1 MTEQVNETA
10 NAGEQ
15 NSPKFEAITSQED
28 LDRIVQ
34 ARLERERKKFAD
46 YDEAK
51 AAQARLAK
59 LEESN
64 KTAEQKQQEALA
76 KAERELEELRAAKSR
91 AEVAAAKGVPAE
103 LLTGST
109 AEELEAAADALL
121 AFKGEQQQRLHLPNE
136 GKQISNTSQVKP
148 GVPRLA
154 AAFDEA
160 MNS

>member
-1 MTEQVNETA
+1 MAEQVNETA

-15 NSPKFEAITSQED
+15 NSPKFESITSQEE

-51 AAQARLAK
+51 AAQARLAE
-59 LEESN
+59 LEEAN

-76 KAERELEELRAAKSR
+76 KAERELNELRTAKSR
-91 AEVAAAKGVPAE
+91 AEVAAAKGVPAD

-109 AEELEAAADALL
+109 VEELEAAADALIKFRET
-121 AFKGEQQQRLHLPNE
+121 ATDQRYAAPTE
-136 GKQISNTSQVKP
+136 GKTPERPASSEFLQELF
-148 GVPRLA
+148 G
-154 AAFDEA
+154 D
-160 MNS
+160 